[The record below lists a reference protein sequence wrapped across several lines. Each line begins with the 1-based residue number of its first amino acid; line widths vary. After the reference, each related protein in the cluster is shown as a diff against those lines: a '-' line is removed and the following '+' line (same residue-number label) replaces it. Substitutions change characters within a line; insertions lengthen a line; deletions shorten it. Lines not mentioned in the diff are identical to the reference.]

1 MHVDADRLIDERPI
15 SALQI
20 RVFVLCALVAVLDAV
35 DSVAIGFAGPLIAQG
50 FQMSPAAFSPAY
62 SAGLFGAAIGAIAA
76 GPVADRFGRKPTL
89 VLTTALFGVF
99 TCLTPFAGS
108 FSVLF
113 VYRLIAGLGLGGA
126 TPCFITMAA
135 EYAPARNRAMLVS
148 LLWAGYPLGNSVGG
162 FVASYLIPN
171 FHWSAVF
178 YAGGVPTLII
188 AALLLVFMP
197 ESLRFLAARGAAL
210 PAERIARALDPQ
222 LPTGGIELVARA
234 KAPPMKVPLA
244 DLFAGGRAPGTWLL
258 GFALFFG
265 FATTTVIVLQTPTL
279 LRLGADI
286 PLAVSASLVASYS
299 LVATLGMAIA
309 GILVQRYGIVRALV
323 IPFAGGAVLVLG
335 LSAVGASSLGAARA
349 MMFMLGLTV
358 SVGSSGVIAL
368 AATFYPTMMRS
379 AGTGW
384 VLAMGRLGQV
394 CSPLVIGL
402 MLALAWPALQVLAVM
417 AAAPLAAGLC
427 LLLLAAGTVP
437 GQARTPASP
446 EAEAKKAA

>member
-1 MHVDADRLIDERPI
+1 MHVDVDRLLDERPI

-50 FQMSPAAFSPAY
+50 FAMSPAAFSWAY
-62 SAGLFGAAIGAIAA
+62 SAGLFGATIGAITA
-76 GPVADRFGRKPTL
+76 GPISDRFGRKPVL
-89 VLTTALFGVF
+89 VFTTALFGVF
-99 TCLTPFAGS
+99 TCLTPLADS

-113 VYRLIAGLGLGGA
+113 VYRLIAGIGLGGA

-135 EYAPARNRAMLVS
+135 EYAPARKRAMLVS

-171 FHWSAVF
+171 FHWSMVF

-188 AALLLVFMP
+188 AALLLFFMP
-197 ESLRFLAARGAAL
+197 ESLRFLAARGTSPHAA
-210 PAERIARALDPQ
+210 RVARQLDPG
-222 LPTGGIELVARA
+222 LPEGALEFVARV
-234 KAPPMKVPLA
+234 KAPQAKVPLV
-244 DLFAGGRAPGTWLL
+244 DLFTSGRAAGSLLL

-286 PLAVSASLVASYS
+286 PLSASASLVASYS

-309 GILVQRYGIVRALV
+309 GMLVQRFGVVRALV
-323 IPFAGGAVLVLG
+323 IPFVAGAVLVVG
-335 LSAVGASSLGAARA
+335 LSAVVTSSLSAARGV
-349 MMFMLGLTV
+349 MFMLGLTV
-358 SVGSSGVIAL
+358 SLGSSGIIAL
-368 AATFYPTMMRS
+368 SAIYYPTVMRS

-384 VLAMGRLGQV
+384 VMAMGRFGQV

-402 MLALAWPALQVLAVM
+402 MLALAWPPLQVLAVM
-417 AAAPLAAGLC
+417 SAAPLLAGVC
-427 LLLLAAGTVP
+427 LLLAAGIMP
-437 GQARTPASP
+437 GRVRSTAGAAVEVKEPA
-446 EAEAKKAA
+446 